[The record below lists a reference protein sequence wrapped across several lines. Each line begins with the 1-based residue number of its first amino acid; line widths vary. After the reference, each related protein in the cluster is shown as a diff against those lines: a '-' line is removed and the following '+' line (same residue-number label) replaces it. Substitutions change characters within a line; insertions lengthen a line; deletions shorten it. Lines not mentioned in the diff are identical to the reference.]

1 MPLYKKNEFMRRQHF
16 GFWTEQPFYRWTQ
29 RTTSVIF
36 DALGKLESHGNENI
50 PRRGGVLLLS
60 NHVSYLDPFI
70 IGTAAHREIHYMAR
84 HDVFRIPGLRQFI
97 AALNAYPVR
106 RGAADRGALKH
117 TLSLLK
123 AGKVVL
129 IFPEGTRSV
138 DGTLGKAHDGV
149 SFIVHSA
156 DVPTIPVFLKGTILP
171 RNSKFIRPAQLSATF
186 GSPLDF
192 NEVRQIADRREL
204 YRRMGEQIMQS
215 IAELRDESANR
226 LVRK

>member
-1 MPLYKKNEFMRRQHF
+1 MPLYKKNEFMRHQKF
-16 GFWTEQPFYRWTQ
+16 GFRTEQPFYRWTQ

-36 DALGKLESHGNENI
+36 GALGKLESHGNENI

-70 IGTAAHREIHYMAR
+70 IGTAANREIHYMAR
-84 HDVFRIPGLRQFI
+84 HDVFRIPGLSQFI
-97 AALNAYPVR
+97 TALNAYPVR
-106 RGAADRGALKH
+106 RGVADRAALKH

-123 AGKVVL
+123 AGKAVL

-156 DVPTIPVFLKGTILP
+156 DVPTIPVFLKGTMLP
-171 RNSKFIRPAQLSATF
+171 RNAKCIRPTQLSATF
-186 GSPLDF
+186 GLPLDF
-192 NEVRQIADRREL
+192 NEVRQIADRRQL

-226 LVRK
+226 LMRK